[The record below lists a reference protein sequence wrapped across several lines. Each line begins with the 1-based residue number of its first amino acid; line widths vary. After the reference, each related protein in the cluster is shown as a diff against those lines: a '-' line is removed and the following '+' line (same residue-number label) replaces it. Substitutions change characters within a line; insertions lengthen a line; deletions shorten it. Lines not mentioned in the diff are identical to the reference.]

1 MDDKKEEWVEPA
13 ESPDSFEKIKAFL
26 EQQKVKFEMTT
37 HEPVRTSEEA
47 AKVRGVSLAS
57 GAKAMILKDTGKK
70 LAMEG
75 VPFYLAVLSASNR
88 FSSKQFKKI
97 INCKSLR
104 FATPEE
110 CFQKTGCLSGAVS
123 PFGKMFGMPVWV
135 DRGLSKQEKINFN
148 CGLRTHSITMSYDDY
163 FKVEEPTFQVFTE
176 EEITLGDLP
185 KVEAKAPEKDNRQ
198 AKKNE
203 RLAARQNKAAAQGE
217 ENKKDPND
225 PSAALFGERELIR
238 S

>member
-1 MDDKKEEWVEPA
+1 MG
-13 ESPDSFEKIKAFL
+13 FTRY
-26 EQQKVKFEMTT
+26 TT
-37 HEPVRTSEEA
+37 RTLHS
-47 AKVRGVSLAS
+47 
-57 GAKAMILKDTGKK
+57 T
-70 LAMEG
+70 
-75 VPFYLAVLSASNR
+75 
-88 FSSKQFKKI
+88 
-97 INCKSLR
+97 
-104 FATPEE
+104 ATPGPSHPGTSAR
-110 CFQKTGCLSGAVS
+110 CTGDDYTPLSVYLPILPLPSLSPGPLETGGQALTPSPSSDSLWRGRWRGPAGS
-123 PFGKMFGMPVWV
+123 PF
-135 DRGLSKQEKINFN
+135 S
-148 CGLRTHSITMSYDDY
+148 DDY